1 MACKRGAINEGS
13 ESREDMINII
23 QELGMVVNTCRI
35 Y

>member
-13 ESREDMINII
+13 ESSEDMINVRI
-23 QELGMVVNTCRI
+23 GMVVNTCRI